1 VTYSSRIR
9 MDCYKPRQQTVP
21 AYHSSLSA
29 QSFHT
34 DVEYYLYCF
43 VEIAQ
48 DPGFE
53 KNKKWEKKNKKY
65 YQSEKED

>member
-1 VTYSSRIR
+1 
-9 MDCYKPRQQTVP
+9 MDCYKPRHQTVP
-21 AYHSSLSA
+21 AYHSSPSA

-53 KNKKWEKKNKKY
+53 KNKKREKGGKK
-65 YQSEKED
+65 QEILSK